1 MKECEQHSGS
11 LISNEKS
18 ASCLSLQIKFSLGAE
33 AMALNKQWMAHIA
46 MLFVGTSFGGRGD
59 RRRSSVPALRRV

>member
-18 ASCLSLQIKFSLGAE
+18 ASCLSLQIKIQLGCRSYGTE
-33 AMALNKQWMAHIA
+33 QAMDGPHCDAVCRDIFWWA
-46 MLFVGTSFGGRGD
+46 R
-59 RRRSSVPALRRV
+59 